1 MRDLLIEAFRESVG
15 QMPPIDRLIAGVG
28 AGVVGTM
35 TLADLSQWAG
45 LAVGVLTVLMLIP
58 RVIIGWVS
66 AYDKM
71 RRRREDPCI
80 EIEIDEE

>member
-1 MRDLLIEAFRESVG
+1 MRDILIETCRESVG
-15 QMPPIDRLIAGVG
+15 QTPLIDKLVAGIG

-35 TLADLSQWAG
+35 TFTDLSQWVG

-66 AYDKM
+66 AYDKLK
-71 RRRREDPCI
+71 RRRDDPCI
-80 EIEIDEE
+80 EIEEE